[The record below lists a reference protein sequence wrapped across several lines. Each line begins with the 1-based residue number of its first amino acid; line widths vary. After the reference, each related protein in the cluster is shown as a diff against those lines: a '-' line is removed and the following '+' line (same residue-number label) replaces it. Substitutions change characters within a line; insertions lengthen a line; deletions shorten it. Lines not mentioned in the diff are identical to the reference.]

1 MTMGPETGDSERI
14 VDAARLPHPRNTLN
28 DLPGDRFL
36 YFTKS
41 LLSTAYPRV
50 YGHDLRRKHGAN
62 KPPQL
67 MAALIEFFT
76 KTGMS
81 VLDPFAGVGGTLLG
95 ASIAEPGPR
104 RCVGIEINR
113 EWIDIYR
120 QILRDHPDL
129 HPQTVLEGDCLQVM
143 DRWLAGENLA
153 DGSEPRFD
161 FVVTDPPYNIH
172 LQQTMSGAAG
182 ERYVAE
188 GHANR
193 RSEYN
198 MRSTDERDL
207 ANLATYNAYLTAMGA
222 VFARCY
228 RLLRPGR
235 YMAVIVRNA
244 YQNGEYIFTH
254 ADLARAAREVGF
266 VPKGEIIWYQAGT
279 RLRPYGYPS
288 SFVPNIAH
296 QYIVVLQR
304 PRGSSPD

>member
-1 MTMGPETGDSERI
+1 MVSESEDPDKAEEPSR
-14 VDAARLPHPRNTLN
+14 VPHPRNTLN

-41 LLSTAYPRV
+41 VLTTAYPRV
-50 YGHDLRRKHGAN
+50 YGHDLRRRHGAN

-76 KTGMS
+76 KAGMS

-95 ASIAEPGPR
+95 ASLAEPGPR

-120 QILRDHPDL
+120 QILQEYPDL
-129 HPQTVLEGDCLQVM
+129 TAQTIVEGDCAAVM
-143 DRWLAGENLA
+143 DRWLAGETFG
-153 DGSEPRFD
+153 DGLEARFD

-172 LQQTMSGAAG
+172 LRQTMSGAAG
-182 ERYVAE
+182 ERYAE
-188 GHANR
+188 SGHANR

-198 MRSTDERDL
+198 MRSNEERDL
-207 ANLATYNAYLTAMGA
+207 ANLSSYEEYLAAMGQ
-222 VFARCY
+222 VFDRCY

-235 YMAVIVRNA
+235 YMAIIVRNA

-254 ADLARAAREVGF
+254 VDLARAARDTGF
-266 VPKGEIIWYQAGT
+266 VPKGEIVWSQAGT

-304 PRGSSPD
+304 PRDA

>member
-1 MTMGPETGDSERI
+1 MASESA
-14 VDAARLPHPRNTLN
+14 DAEKAEARSRLPHPRNTLN

-41 LLSTAYPRV
+41 VLSTAYPRA
-50 YGHDLRRKHGAN
+50 YAHDLRRKHGAN

-76 KTGMS
+76 KAGMS

-95 ASIAEPGPR
+95 ASLAEPGPR

-120 QILRDHPDL
+120 EVLREYPAL
-129 HPQTVLEGDCLQVM
+129 APQTILEGDCIAVM
-143 DRWLAGENLA
+143 DRWSAGETLE
-153 DGSEPRFD
+153 DGSDPRFD

-172 LQQTMSGAAG
+172 LRQTMSGAAG
-182 ERYVAE
+182 ERYAGS

-198 MRSTDERDL
+198 MRSEEKRDL
-207 ANLATYNAYLTAMGA
+207 ANLSTYPEYLAGMSK
-222 VFARCY
+222 VFERCY

-235 YMAVIVRNA
+235 YMVIIVRNA

-254 ADLARAAREVGF
+254 VDLARAAREAGF

-288 SFVPNIAH
+288 CFVPNIAH

-304 PRGSSPD
+304 PPRS